1 MPADALSHCPLAWQ
15 FGGRKRSS
23 WTRAAKWYIASSLTL
38 TEFTLPTIYVG
49 CSHRSG
55 TWLPIAVQ
63 LVWTFF
69 LHNLSRKP
77 KTDGNNGGLTALDQE
92 VLVGQANK
100 CQSMLSPYEAA
111 TNTDQASH
119 MRWPER
125 PIETVCLA
133 NTPVSGASAVVNT
146 ASAHRLH
153 RSW

>member
-1 MPADALSHCPLAWQ
+1 MTPYSCAIGLD
-15 FGGRKRSS
+15 
-23 WTRAAKWYIASSLTL
+23 
-38 TEFTLPTIYVG
+38 
-49 CSHRSG
+49 
-55 TWLPIAVQ
+55 
-63 LVWTFF
+63 FF

-92 VLVGQANK
+92 VLVGQANE
-100 CQSMLSPYEAA
+100 CQSMHSPYAAA
-111 TNTDQASH
+111 TNTNQACH

-153 RSW
+153 RSR